1 MSRPGRCA
9 SIQSV
14 PRGARTGQAPL
25 QVRQEPG
32 KGRPA
37 SIQANRAP
45 HRPQGS
51 VRNGAA
57 FSGEC
62 VGNLRDSRPIQAKRK
77 LGFYCSPRARWR
89 PCVGGVP
96 LPSESGRGPFWGGV
110 LLDRS

>member
-45 HRPQGS
+45 PRPQGS
-51 VRNGAA
+51 ARNGAA

-62 VGNLRDSRPIQAKRK
+62 VGNLRDSRPIQAERK
-77 LGFYCSPRARWR
+77 LGFLLFAQGQVASLR
-89 PCVGGVP
+89 
-96 LPSESGRGPFWGGV
+96 GRGATSFRVGTGHLFGGM